1 MKTMIAAVVHWL
13 LVFSI
18 FWPLGC
24 SLTQPPIP
32 EDKLPPPPVPRK
44 IEQPPEIQPEP
55 AAPPSTPEV
64 KFFTHQIKWSGEN
77 LILISR
83 WYTGSAKNWL
93 SIVEANP
100 SIDPRRIR
108 IGDRILIPENLLKTR
123 EPMPISNIPPKV
135 EKKKEPLAPTAVPP
149 SNSKEIELFGPIDT
163 ETQVHRLDGTGTSL
177 PLETIE

>member
-64 KFFTHQIKWSGEN
+64 KFFTHQIKWPGEN
-77 LILISR
+77 LIRISR
-83 WYTGSAKNWL
+83 WYTGSGQNWL
-93 SIVEANP
+93 NIVEANP
-100 SIDPRRIR
+100 SIDPRRIK
-108 IGDRILIPENLLKTR
+108 IGDTILIPENLLKTR
-123 EPMPISNIPPKV
+123 EPMPISYIAPRV
-135 EKKKEPLAPTAVPP
+135 EKKNEPSSPSAVPP
-149 SNSKEIELFGPIDT
+149 PNSNEVELFGPIDT
-163 ETQVHRLDGTGTSL
+163 ETPAERFDGTGTPL